1 MLVRKIFLMS
11 WILALVPAVVFA
23 GTTGKLAGKVT
34 DKETKELLIG
44 ANVAIEGTTLG
55 AATDINGEYSILN
68 VPSGVYE
75 IRVTFVGYTTQRVSN
90 VRVNSDLT
98 TLLDVPLSSEAV
110 TLEAIEIV
118 AESPLINKDYTN
130 TLTVKSSEEINN
142 LPVRGIANVVGLQA
156 SVVQNEGNDLLYVR
170 GGRSTEVSYVVD
182 GVPFNNPLSGVAG
195 SSFSGINQNTVE
207 ELKIQTGGF
216 NAEYGTAMSGVVNL
230 NTRSAGTK
238 YTVSAE
244 AVTDA
249 IAGSNKL
256 GSDKSYGYNVGNIA
270 IGGPIIPGN
279 DAATLF
285 LSAERRVLKDN
296 DPRAVGGVKPNN
308 ETRSWN
314 FGGKLSIRPVNELDI
329 KLGGNYYGE
338 KGNNWINSY
347 RQFDPEHNP
356 KFDNNT
362 FSGYL
367 RLTHTLGAKLFYT
380 LQGSYFTDKTETGD
394 GVWFDDLL
402 AYGDPVRNPSHSSV
416 GTNASLIFSLAPP
429 PGFVYDEY
437 LRQKSRVITAAGDVN
452 LQAGDHFL
460 KAGGE
465 VRLHNIRRY
474 NVGTPLQLADP
485 NTGAALGWQGY
496 RNQSTQYYGYSFDG
510 LSEYN
515 GEDDFFGSR
524 LEGPKKPIYL
534 SGYIQDKVELSD
546 LVLNFGFR
554 VDHFNAKEQVVKDPD
569 NPFGPK
575 FMPDGVTLNP
585 EGGVFGPEDL
595 VNSSSFTTV
604 SPRLGFSFPI
614 TDKAIFHA
622 QYGTFLQMPPLQYVL
637 ISKTWADY
645 YMSGD
650 AGFSTRIPNPNL
662 KPERTVSYELG
673 FKTLISENASFSIT
687 GFYKD
692 VKDLIQSRNIGTAT
706 APAFPSSYETF
717 ENVDFGTVKGFD
729 IIFELRRT
737 KNLAVVLNYTLGFAN
752 GTGSDPNTQSR
763 LSWIQTA
770 NPKVVVPLDFDRRHV
785 GSVNIDYR
793 TSPTDKS
800 IFQKAGASLLFT
812 FNSGVPYTKSVITNP
827 FFGGVTEVRPVGPI
841 NGATTPW
848 AFRFDLKLDKGF
860 TLGPLDFVVSLS
872 VLNVLDADN
881 VVGVD
886 RTGFAGGIAS
896 PTGIDPAGTITG
908 VYRGTGLPDNSGWL
922 ETQEGQAWIAAN
934 QTSVVNG
941 ITYTNPVQVFKN
953 RENNPTNFGIP
964 RQIRLGLRLEY

>member
-1 MLVRKIFLMS
+1 MLVKKIFLMLC
-11 WILALVPAVVFA
+11 ILALIPAVVFA

-68 VPSGVYE
+68 VSSGLYSV
-75 IRVTFVGYTTQRVSN
+75 RVTFVGYTTQRVSN

-98 TLLDVPLSSEAV
+98 TSLDVPLSSEAV
-110 TLEAIEIV
+110 TLEAIEII
-118 AESPLINKDYTN
+118 AENPLINKDYTN
-130 TLTVKSSEEINN
+130 TLTVKSSEQINN

-156 SVVQNEGNDLLYVR
+156 SVVKNDGNNLLYVR
-170 GGRSTEVSYVVD
+170 GGRATEVSYVVD
-182 GVPFNNPLSGVAG
+182 GVPVNNPLSGVAG
-195 SSFSGINQNTVE
+195 NSFSGINQNTVE

-230 NTRSAGTK
+230 NTRSAGAK

-244 AVTDA
+244 FITDA
-249 IAGSNKL
+249 IAGSNDL
-256 GSDKSYGYNVGNIA
+256 GSDNSYGYNVGNLA
-270 IGGPIIPGN
+270 IGGPIVPGK

-285 LSAERRVLKDN
+285 LSAERRSLKDN
-296 DPRAVGGVKPNN
+296 DPKAVGGVKPNN
-308 ETRSWN
+308 EARSWN
-314 FGGKLSIRPVNELDI
+314 LGGKLSLRPVNELDI
-329 KLGGNYYGE
+329 KIGGNYYGE

-347 RQFDPEHNP
+347 RQFDAAHNP
-356 KFDNNT
+356 KFDNNS
-362 FSGYL
+362 FSGYA

-380 LQGSYFTDKTETGD
+380 LQGSYFTDKTEIGD
-394 GVWFDDLL
+394 GVWFDNLL
-402 AYGDPVRNPSHSSV
+402 AYGDPGLNPSHTSV
-416 GTNASLIFSLAPP
+416 GTNAGLIFSLAPP
-429 PGFVYDEY
+429 PGFVFDQY
-437 LRQKSRVITAAGDVN
+437 LKTQSRIITASGDVN

-465 VRLHNIRRY
+465 VRINNIRRY
-474 NVGTPLQLADP
+474 NVNPLQLANP
-485 NTGAALGWQGY
+485 NTGASTGWTGY
-496 RNQSTQYYGYSFDG
+496 RNQNVEYYGYSFDG
-510 LSEYN
+510 QSEYD

-524 LEGPKKPIYL
+524 QEAPRKPTYI

-554 VDHFNAKEQVVKDPD
+554 VDHFDAKEMVVKDQQ

-575 FMPDGVTLNP
+575 FMPDGVTINP
-585 EGGVFGPEDL
+585 EGGVFGPEDI
-595 VNSSSFTTV
+595 VESSSFTTV

-637 ISKTWADY
+637 ISKTWVDR

-650 AGFSTRIPNPNL
+650 AGFSTRVPNPNL

-692 VKDLIQSRNIGTAT
+692 VKDLIQSRNVGTAT

-770 NPKVVVPLDFDRRHV
+770 NPKIVVPLDFDRRHV
-785 GSVNIDYR
+785 GSINLDYR

-800 IFQKAGASLLFT
+800 ILQKAGASLLFT

-827 FFGGVTEVRPVGPI
+827 FFGGVTEVRPIGPI

-848 AFRFDLKLDKGF
+848 TFRFDLKIDKGF
-860 TLGPLDFVVSLS
+860 SLGPVNLVASLAI
-872 VLNVLDADN
+872 LNVLDADN
-881 VVGVD
+881 IVGVD
-886 RTGFAGGIAS
+886 RVGGTGGVFNAD
-896 PTGIDPAGTITG
+896 GIDPAGSTPG

-922 ETQEGQAWIAAN
+922 ETLEGQAWLASN

-941 ITYTNPVQVFKN
+941 ITYTNPAQVFQN
-953 RENNPTNFGIP
+953 RENNPSNFGIP

>member
-1 MLVRKIFLMS
+1 MRVKLMS
-11 WILALVPAVVFA
+11 SLLSLLLLPAMLFA
-23 GTTGKLAGKVT
+23 SGKISGTVT
-34 DKETKELLIG
+34 DKETKEVLVG

-68 VPSGVYE
+68 VPVGVYS
-75 IRVTFVGYTTQRVSN
+75 IRVTFVGYATQRVSN
-90 VRVNSDLT
+90 VRVSSDLT
-98 TLLDVPLSSEAV
+98 TSLDISVSSEAV
-110 TLEAIEIV
+110 TMEMVEIV
-118 AESPLINKDYTN
+118 AERPLINKDYTN

-142 LPVRGIANVVGLQA
+142 LPIRGISNVVGLQA
-156 SVVQNEGNDLLYVR
+156 SVVQNEGNNLLYVR
-170 GGRSTEVSYVVD
+170 GGRATEVSYVVD
-182 GVPFNNPLSGVAG
+182 GVPVNNPLSGVAG
-195 SSFSGINQNTVE
+195 NSFSGINQNNVE

-230 NTRSAGTK
+230 NTRSAGAR
-238 YTVSAE
+238 YTASAE
-244 AVTDA
+244 FVTDA

-256 GSDKSYGYNVGNIA
+256 GSEKSFGYNIGNLTV
-270 IGGPIIPGN
+270 GGPIVPDN
-279 DAATLF
+279 DVATLF

-308 ETRSWN
+308 EARTWN
-314 FGGKLSIRPVNELDI
+314 FSGNLSLKPVNELDI
-329 KLGGNYYGE
+329 RIGGNYYGE
-338 KGNNWINSY
+338 KGNAWINSY

-367 RLTHTLGAKLFYT
+367 RLTHTLGSNLFYT
-380 LQGSYFTDKTETGD
+380 VQGSYFTDKTEVGD
-394 GVWFDDLL
+394 GVWFDNLL
-402 AYGDPVRNPSHSSV
+402 AYGDPALNPALAGVGINPSLV
-416 GTNASLIFSLAPP
+416 FSLAPP
-429 PGFVYDEY
+429 PGFVFNQYEKE
-437 LRQKSRVITAAGDVN
+437 KSRIITASGDVN
-452 LQAGDHFL
+452 LQAGDHLL

-465 VRLHNIRRY
+465 VRIHNIRRF
-474 NVGTPLQLADP
+474 NVNPLLLADP
-485 NTGAALGWQGY
+485 NTGAATGWTGY
-496 RNQSTQYYGYSFDG
+496 RNQNVEYYGYSFDG
-510 LSEYN
+510 QSEYN
-515 GEDDFFGSR
+515 GGDDFFGSR
-524 LEGPKKPIYL
+524 LEGPKKPIYI
-534 SGYIQDKVELSD
+534 SGYVQDKIELSD

-554 VDHFNAKEQVVKDPD
+554 VDHFDAKEQVVKDPY
-569 NPFGPK
+569 NPFGPRTL
-575 FMPDGVTLNP
+575 PDGSNNP

-595 VNSSSFTTV
+595 VASSAYTSV

-614 TDKAIFHA
+614 TDRAIFHA

-637 ISKTWADY
+637 ISKTWADR

-662 KPERTVSYELG
+662 RPERTVSYELG
-673 FKTLISENASFSIT
+673 FKTLITDNASFSIT

-692 VKDLIQSRNIGTAT
+692 VKDLIQSRNVGTVSV
-706 APAFPSSYETF
+706 PAYPSGYETF

-737 KNLAVVLNYTLGFAN
+737 KNLAVVVNYTLGFAN

-793 TSPTDKS
+793 TTSEETS
-800 IFQKAGASLLFT
+800 IFRRTGLSLLFT

-848 AFRFDLKLDKGF
+848 SFRFDLKIDKGF
-860 TLGPLDFVVSLS
+860 SLGPVDLVAYLS
-872 VLNVLDADN
+872 VLNLLNAAN

-886 RTGFAGGIAS
+886 RVGGSGGVAN
-896 PTGIDPAGTITG
+896 PDGIDPAGSTPG
-908 VYRGTGLPDNSGWL
+908 VYRGTGLPDYSGWL
-922 ETQEGQAWIAAN
+922 QTLEGQAWIAAN
-934 QTSVVNG
+934 PTALVNG
-941 ITYTNPVQVFKN
+941 VTYTDPEQVFRN
-953 RENNPTNFGIP
+953 REVNPTNFGIP